1 MKQLDQTRGGILVAS
16 ALTVSV
22 LIYVGPVRGM
32 DMSDASFLVCAA
44 LLVLALIALH
54 VKVDVDDIFGFRID
68 VEAFAQEAESMYN
81 EVLKPRMDR
90 LVNTVGGQTGSQEY
104 AESPGKSVV
113 TVDGSQIATDLPGKS
128 PKEHLKLA
136 FEFKRISFLL
146 CQCMQS
152 FPQESRAMFKALGV
166 PPPTFEKTEDEKEL
180 RKKAKE

>member
-1 MKQLDQTRGGILVAS
+1 MKQLDRTRGGILVAS

-22 LIYVGPVRGM
+22 LVYVGPVRGM
-32 DMSDASFLVCAA
+32 DMSDASFIVCAA

-54 VKVDVDDIFGFRID
+54 VDDIFGFRID

-81 EVLKPRMDR
+81 EVLKPRLDR
-90 LVNTVGGQTGSQEY
+90 LVNTVGGQTGAREY
-104 AESPGKSVV
+104 AESPSKSVV
-113 TVDGSQIATDLPGKS
+113 TVDGSQIAADLPGKS

-152 FPQESRAMFKALGV
+152 FPLESQAMFKTLGV
-166 PPPTFEKTEDEKEL
+166 PPPTFEKTQI
-180 RKKAKE
+180 